1 MTDAVLNIRQ
11 ERPGERENGE
21 GAGNV
26 PVAAFSITDH
36 LVMGLLIWSS
46 GNPAFLSLLGSSQ
59 TTYVVLF
66 ILMALLTLNT
76 IAARPAAVAT
86 FFKVWCC
93 FLVLA
98 LVHFFSGTPL
108 QTELGMLVRMGIA
121 GLAAIRLYDKFAPL
135 YLKWFLLLSKV
146 SLFFWICSLCDWL
159 RANSP
164 LVVSL
169 SRLGNHPYGYLL
181 INTFHPLVYD
191 RNCGIFWEPGA
202 FAGYLILA
210 LIFLLIQ
217 TQRQE
222 ITGTKRHFFLLMLT
236 LLSTMSTTGYVAVI
250 FLCGFY
256 IVKRFHRNVFWM
268 LFLLALFIAAAS
280 FVFYNTDFLSGKI
293 AKEFSAVDNSDRN
306 WEMTRFGSILSDW
319 HYIGQRPFLGW
330 GSNYEAIGYDLELK
344 AGMGNGLSDFILKN
358 GILGILL
365 WGWGCY
371 RFFFRQSGTKLLAG
385 SFLAVCLITLQGEIF
400 LAYPL
405 YLSLMFCGFI
415 AAKPQ
420 SATELRY

>member
-164 LVVSL
+164 LVISL
-169 SRLGNHPYGYLL
+169 S
-181 INTFHPLVYD
+181 
-191 RNCGIFWEPGA
+191 
-202 FAGYLILA
+202 LA